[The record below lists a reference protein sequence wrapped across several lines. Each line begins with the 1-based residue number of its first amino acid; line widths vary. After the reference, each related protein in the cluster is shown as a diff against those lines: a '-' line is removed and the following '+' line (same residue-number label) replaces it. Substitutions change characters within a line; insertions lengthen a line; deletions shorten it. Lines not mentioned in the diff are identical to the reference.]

1 VERLSGSKYVLLE
14 WEDGWR
20 EVTPVDGDALAVS
33 KYFVIER
40 IEYFG
45 RVVVERPGGEV
56 PALVITDRKPL
67 EVKNVILVGSSA
79 NGLQKSSEYREGGRV
94 EHNYELVEG
103 ANDVAGAL
111 ATELSE
117 ALLRRGVRPADVL
130 ASSIEERSE
139 IIGGVAAELR
149 LVASRNQS
157 DLVHFVEGL
166 LERSL

>member
-1 VERLSGSKYVLLE
+1 MSGNRYVLME

-20 EVTPVDGDALAVS
+20 EVTPVDDDAVAVR

-40 IEYFG
+40 VEYFG
-45 RVVVERPGGEV
+45 RLVVDRPGGEV

-67 EVKNVILVGSSA
+67 EVKKVALVGSSA
-79 NGLQKSSEYREGGRV
+79 IGLQKSSEYREGGRV
-94 EHNYELVEG
+94 EHNYELVESED
-103 ANDVAGAL
+103 DVAGAL

-149 LVASRNQS
+149 LVASKSQN
-157 DLVHFVEGL
+157 DLIDFVRGL